1 MKDNSYVSDYVAIT
15 EALSKQGKETLRLD
29 ELEENEVLEVVV
41 QTTTRLPFLDDQ
53 VPVLTLSD
61 GRLYIPVFTVCHAL
75 GIRPDIHIR
84 RWRRLVLWVSARKL
98 PFQTV
103 KRGKRQVWCLLIS
116 EVPFL
121 YSLFDWKLVAPER
134 RLQLHR
140 ATEAQIRLADQAYQQ
155 MQREYKAMRQALFT
169 FMTTFEDI
177 DAVRSAQAQVF
188 GSRLDGGS
196 ADVLTELC
204 ERGRSLF
211 AQATTHT
218 RKMLQEQ
225 GELPVVDLFRID
237 ADNQVIDTFS
247 MPLLPI
253 VPQEDRKRFFAFMG
267 LLTAWQQEITAF
279 WNERGRWPDIGK

>member
-1 MKDNSYVSDYVAIT
+1 MLHK
-15 EALSKQGKETLRLD
+15 KETLRLD
-29 ELEENEVLEVVV
+29 EFEGNEVLEVVA
-41 QTTTRLPFLDDQ
+41 QTTTRLPFLDEQ
-53 VPVLTLSD
+53 VPVLYLSD
-61 GRLYIPVFTVCHAL
+61 GRPYIPVFAVCRAF

-98 PFQTV
+98 PFQTE

-121 YSLFDWKLVAPER
+121 YSLFDWKLVTPER
-134 RLQLHR
+134 RLQLRR

-169 FMTTFEDI
+169 FMSTVDDI
-177 DAVRSAQAQVF
+177 DTVLMRYAQVF
-188 GSRLDGGS
+188 GSRLDSGT
-196 ADVLTELC
+196 AVRFTELC

-211 AQATTHT
+211 AQATTHA

-225 GELPVVDLFRID
+225 GELPVVDLFKIG
-237 ADNQVIDTFS
+237 ADDQVIDTFS

-253 VPQEDRKRFFAFMG
+253 VPQEDRERFFAFMG
-267 LLTAWQQEITAF
+267 LLTTWQQEITAF
-279 WNERGRWPDIGK
+279 WNERGLWPDIDK